1 MVNRSQ
7 DSSYRREVV
16 TLAYAT
22 MVAYGALAIFSY
34 NAHDNTLFYFS
45 STVGGVTNWAGALGA
60 NIAAILFFLWGTATY
75 VIWAALLFPLYRMLR
90 KTSDDYDARHH
101 GWLLLGSVFV
111 TATMCSLYGIAV
123 PAGAAGGLIGMYLE
137 RVIVAATGNIGS
149 QLLLWSM
156 LMMGIMLFMH
166 VPLFA
171 WCTLLLQRGRAWC
184 SNLWHALRV
193 RKSADVESCEGAIK
207 IDTFDEGI
215 VAVEEASESN
225 APETSN
231 TLITDDERVRYAACT
246 LRTTLCHTK
255 IFQTPVVVLPNSV
268 LSHNIFAYD
277 DDHADSSL
285 YEHIFAAAREG
296 KKTASFQ
303 LPDVALLNDIVA
315 TRTQESSEQ
324 LERRARKVEEK
335 LQHFGINGSVV
346 AIKPGP
352 VVTMFEY
359 KPEIDSKISKI
370 LALEDDLA
378 MALSA
383 QSMRILA
390 PIPGRN
396 VIGFEIANEEREA
409 VSFARL
415 IKNAAFDKSAAQ
427 LPVALGLDRAGE
439 PVIED
444 LASMPHLL
452 VGGATGS
459 GKSVGLNTL
468 VLSLLYKKTPEE
480 LKLILIDPKRLEFTP
495 YADIPHLL
503 FPVVTQPA
511 RAALVLAW
519 VAHEMDTRYTSL
531 AAAGVRSIAEYNK
544 LTGPEHRAMSYIV
557 VIIDELA
564 DLMMV
569 AGKEVEAHIVRIAQ
583 MARAAGIH
591 MVLATQRPSV
601 EVVTGLIKVNFPSR
615 VAFRVSSKVDSRTI
629 LDTQGA
635 EKLLGRGDMLWMQA
649 SSSDLK
655 RVHGALVTDGEVE
668 RVVDH
673 LRDQQQVQYVELDEI
688 SLRTNHGSIDD
699 IDDELYDQVRTL
711 ISTMDEISI
720 SMIQRHYRIGFNRSA
735 RLIEKLEMDG
745 LIAPAQGSKPRK
757 VLHGKA

>member
-1 MVNRSQ
+1 MR
-7 DSSYRREVV
+7 YR
-16 TLAYAT
+16 
-22 MVAYGALAIFSY
+22 
-34 NAHDNTLFYFS
+34 
-45 STVGGVTNWAGALGA
+45 
-60 NIAAILFFLWGTATY
+60 
-75 VIWAALLFPLYRMLR
+75 
-90 KTSDDYDARHH
+90 
-101 GWLLLGSVFV
+101 GWLLMGSILVI
-111 TATMCSLYGIAV
+111 ATMCSLYGIAI
-123 PAGAAGGLIGMYLE
+123 PAGAAGGLIGTYLE
-137 RVIVAATGNIGS
+137 RVIVAATGSIGS
-149 QLLLWSM
+149 QLLLWS
-156 LMMGIMLFMH
+156 LLVMGSMLFMH

-171 WCTLLLQRGRAWC
+171 WGMLIVRRCGAWLSNRWHTLRAGKQ
-184 SNLWHALRV
+184 S
-193 RKSADVESCEGAIK
+193 DVKSCEGAVK
-207 IDTFDEGI
+207 TDTFDEG
-215 VAVEEASESN
+215 VVPVVEPSESS

-231 TLITDDERVRYAACT
+231 VLITDDDRARYAAYT
-246 LRTTLCHTK
+246 LRTALSHTK
-255 IFQTPVVVLPNSV
+255 IFQTPVVLLPNSV
-268 LSHNIFAYD
+268 LNRNIFACD
-277 DDHADSSL
+277 DQTDASL
-285 YEHIFAAAREG
+285 YEQIFAAASQR
-296 KKTASFQ
+296 KKAASFQ
-303 LPDVALLNDIVA
+303 LPDVSLLNDIAVS
-315 TRTQESSEQ
+315 RTQETSEQ

-415 IKNAAFDKSAAQ
+415 IKSSVFDKSSAQ

-468 VLSLLYKKTPEE
+468 VLSLLYKKTPDE

-511 RAALVLAW
+511 RAALVLSW
-519 VAHEMDTRYTSL
+519 VAREMDTRYTAL

-544 LTGPEHRAMSYIV
+544 LTGPDHRSMPYIV

-569 AGKEVEAHIVRIAQ
+569 AGKDVEAHIVRIAQ

-615 VAFRVSSKVDSRTI
+615 IAFRVSSKVDSRTI

-649 SSSDLK
+649 SSSELK

-668 RVVDH
+668 CVTDH
-673 LRDQQQVQYVELDEI
+673 LRDQQAVHYVELDEI
-688 SLRTNHGSIDD
+688 SLRANQGNVDD

-735 RLIEKLEMDG
+735 RLIEKLELDG

-757 VLHGKA
+757 VLHLKA

>member
-1 MVNRSQ
+1 MINRSQ

-16 TLAYAT
+16 ALGYAT
-22 MVAYGALAIFSY
+22 MLAYGALAIFSY

-45 STVGGVTNWAGALGA
+45 STAGGVTNWAGSLGA
-60 NIAAILFFLWGTATY
+60 NLAALLFFLWGAATY
-75 VIWAALLFPLYRMLR
+75 MLWAVLLFPLYRMIR
-90 KTSDDYDARHH
+90 KTSDDEDVRFR
-101 GWLLLGSVFV
+101 GWLLVGSVLV
-111 TATMCSLYGIAV
+111 TATMCSLYGIV
-123 PAGAAGGLIGMYLE
+123 IPAGAAGGLIGTYLE
-137 RVIVAATGNIGS
+137 RVIVAATGNVGS

-156 LMMGIMLFMH
+156 LVMGSMLFVH
-166 VPLFA
+166 VPLLSSGA
-171 WCTLLLQRGRAWC
+171 LLLQRCGTWC
-184 SNLWHALRV
+184 ANLWHRLRI
-193 RKSADVESCEGAIK
+193 RKPQQVNACEGAIK
-207 IDTFDEGI
+207 IDAFDEE
-215 VAVEEASESN
+215 VAPSVDQPKNSVPQECN
-225 APETSN
+225 M
-231 TLITDDERVRYAACT
+231 LITDDERVRYAACQV
-246 LRTTLCHTK
+246 RSESRHIK
-255 IFQTPVVVLPNSV
+255 IFQTPVVQLANSV
-268 LSHNIFAYD
+268 LRRNIFVRDNDQPA
-277 DDHADSSL
+277 SSL
-285 YEHIFAAAREG
+285 YEQIFIAAHEG
-296 KKTASFQ
+296 KHAASFQ
-303 LPDVALLNDIVA
+303 LPDVTLLNDIVI
-315 TRTQESSEQ
+315 TRAQETNEQ

-396 VIGFEIANEEREA
+396 VIGFEIANEERET

-415 IKNAAFDKSAAQ
+415 IKSAAFDKSTAQ
-427 LPVALGLDRAGE
+427 LPIALGLDRAGE

-459 GKSVGLNTL
+459 GKSVGLNTV

-495 YADIPHLL
+495 YADIPQLL

-511 RAALVLAW
+511 RAASVLAW
-519 VAHEMDTRYTSL
+519 VAHEMDTRYTAL

-544 LTGPEHRAMSYIV
+544 LTGPDHRAMPYIV

-569 AGKEVEAHIVRIAQ
+569 AGKDVEAHIVRIAQ

-591 MVLATQRPSV
+591 MILATQRPSV

-615 VAFRVSSKVDSRTI
+615 IAFRVSSKVDSRTI

-649 SSSDLK
+649 SSSELK
-655 RVHGALVTDGEVE
+655 RVHGALVTDHEVE
-668 RVVDH
+668 RITDH
-673 LRDQQQVQYVELDEI
+673 LRDQQAVQYVDLDEVL
-688 SLRTNHGSIDD
+688 LRTNRGIVDD
-699 IDDELYDQVRTL
+699 IDDELYGQVRTL

-757 VLHGKA
+757 VLHDKA

>member
-22 MVAYGALAIFSY
+22 LVAYSALAIFSY

-45 STVGGVTNWAGALGA
+45 STVGGVTNWAGVLGA
-60 NIAAILFFLWGTATY
+60 NFAAVLFFLWGTATY
-75 VIWAALLFPLYRMLR
+75 VVLAALLFPLYRRLR
-90 KTSDDYDARHH
+90 KTSDDQDVRHR
-101 GWLLLGSVFV
+101 GWLLMGSILVF
-111 TATMCSLYGIAV
+111 ATMCSLYGIAL
-123 PAGAAGGLIGMYLE
+123 PAGVPGGLIGTYLG

-149 QLLLWSM
+149 QLLLWS
-156 LMMGIMLFMH
+156 LLVMGSMLFMR

-171 WCTLLLQRGRAWC
+171 WGMVIVRRCGAWFC
-184 SNLWHALRV
+184 NLWHALRIC
-193 RKSADVESCEGAIK
+193 KQADVRSCEAAIK
-207 IDTFDEGI
+207 IDTFDDGA
-215 VAVEEASESN
+215 VAAEELAEKSVPESTN
-225 APETSN
+225 I
-231 TLITDDERVRYAACT
+231 LISDDERARYAACK

-255 IFQTPVVVLPNSV
+255 IFQTPVIMLPNSV
-268 LSHNIFAYD
+268 LSRNIFARD
-277 DDHADSSL
+277 DQTDASL
-285 YEHIFAAAREG
+285 YEQIFAAACEE
-296 KKTASFQ
+296 KKSASFQ
-303 LPDVALLNDIVA
+303 LPDVALLNDRVA
-315 TRTQESSEQ
+315 LRTQESTEQ

-396 VIGFEIANEEREA
+396 VIGFEIANEERET

-415 IKNAAFDKSAAQ
+415 IKSDAFDKNSAQ
-427 LPVALGLDRAGE
+427 LPVALGLDRAGD

-444 LASMPHLL
+444 LACMPHLL

-511 RAALVLAW
+511 RAALVLSW
-519 VAHEMDTRYTSL
+519 VAREMDTRYTAL

-544 LTGPEHRAMSYIV
+544 LTGPDHQAMPYIV

-569 AGKEVEAHIVRIAQ
+569 AGKDVEAHIVRIAQ

-615 VAFRVSSKVDSRTI
+615 IAFRVSSKVDSRTI

-649 SSSDLK
+649 SSSELK
-655 RVHGALVTDGEVE
+655 RVHGALVTDSEVE
-668 RVVDH
+668 RVTDH
-673 LRDQQQVQYVELDEI
+673 LRDQQEVLYVELDEV
-688 SLRTNHGSIDD
+688 SLRGNQGNVDD

-735 RLIEKLEMDG
+735 RLIEKLELDG

-757 VLHGKA
+757 VLHVKA